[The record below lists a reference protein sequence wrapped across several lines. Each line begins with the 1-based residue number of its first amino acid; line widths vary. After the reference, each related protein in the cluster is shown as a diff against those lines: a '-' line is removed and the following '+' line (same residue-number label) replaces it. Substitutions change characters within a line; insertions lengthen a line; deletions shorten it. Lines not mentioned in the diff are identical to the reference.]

1 MVSNAYRCYGHG
13 TIVHFRPS
21 PGTLSVG
28 EAVCPLAASMG
39 VIPLFLTPLC
49 DPLGWRIATNVTNN
63 LRPSIKIAKLCFMC
77 YDYNIFRLHF
87 QELPCAGMERKWLG
101 LWQRILDS
109 VRRYFILRRD
119 FWQNGGELTVAFNL
133 RTLRS
138 ACLASALML
147 LGILVSSL
155 FYQPLQAANVACAAG
170 LSLYTGMGIVLFLGV
185 GRLDKRPLRLR
196 ALCAGYLFT
205 MLLLLAYLSSA
216 VMGDVPGL
224 LFAPLA
230 MTLMLLFILPPWLNI
245 LVTALGC
252 AALVGISA
260 LFKSPQLVGWD
271 VTIAIF
277 TFVLTTFMICR
288 QFWMHLNDFAVLSEM
303 RHRYSTDNLTGVMN
317 KAAAESVAEN
327 YLSRF
332 GLREGA
338 ALMAIDLERLHQLDE
353 RLGPRAVDEA
363 LEMFGE
369 RLTMLFRRQDIIGR
383 VGNCAFV
390 VVMKKVGNRELL
402 AIRAAAICKMAG
414 DICPDGFDGEL
425 ACNVG
430 IALCPEHGVSYH
442 TLYVKAD
449 AEVFTLKGGDRG
461 GYRIAR

>member
-1 MVSNAYRCYGHG
+1 LPVLRKRMMLVSLIFIPSCESPKSLCRSACYKH
-13 TIVHFRPS
+13 IKYV
-21 PGTLSVG
+21 
-28 EAVCPLAASMG
+28 E
-39 VIPLFLTPLC
+39 
-49 DPLGWRIATNVTNN
+49 
-63 LRPSIKIAKLCFMC
+63 KIAKICLRC
-77 YDYNIFRLHF
+77 YTFYIFGHCF
-87 QELPCAGMERKWLG
+87 QERPDTGTERKWLG
-101 LWQRILDS
+101 LLRHIQDS

-119 FWQNGGELTVAFNL
+119 FWQNGGEQTVTFNL
-133 RTLRS
+133 RTLRG

-155 FYQPLQAANVACAAG
+155 FYRPLQAANVACAAG
-170 LSLYTGMGIVLFLGV
+170 LSLYAGMSLVLFFGA
-185 GRLDKRPLRLR
+185 GRLHKQPIRLR
-196 ALCAGYLFT
+196 AFCAGYLFT
-205 MLLLLAYLSSA
+205 MLMLLAYLSSA

-230 MTLMLLFILPPWLNI
+230 MTLMLLFILPPWLNV
-245 LVTALGC
+245 LVMGLSC
-252 AALVGISA
+252 AAFVGISA

-277 TFVLTTFMICR
+277 TFLLTAFIICR
-288 QFWMHLNDFAVLSEM
+288 QFWIRLNDFYVLSEM
-303 RHRYSTDNLTGVMN
+303 RHRCSTDNLTGIMN
-317 KAAAESVAEN
+317 RAAAESIAEN

-332 GLREGA
+332 GTREGA
-338 ALMAIDLERLHQLDE
+338 ALFAIDLEHLRQLDE
-353 RLGPRAVDEA
+353 RLGPHVVDEA

-369 RLTMLFRRQDIIGR
+369 RLTKLFRRQDIIGR

-390 VVMKKVGNRELL
+390 VVMKKAGDRELL
-402 AIRAAAICKMAG
+402 ARRAAAICKMAG

-442 TLYVKAD
+442 ALYVKAD
-449 AEVFTLKGGDRG
+449 AELFTLKGGDRG